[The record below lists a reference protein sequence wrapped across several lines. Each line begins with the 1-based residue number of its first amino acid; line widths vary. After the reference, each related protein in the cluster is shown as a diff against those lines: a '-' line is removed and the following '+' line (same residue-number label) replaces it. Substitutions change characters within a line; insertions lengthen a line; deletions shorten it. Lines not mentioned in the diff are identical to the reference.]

1 MALALQSW
9 VPAWAAPKAEPW
21 PKWEAH
27 DAASTVVIDHSAW
40 QQILDRYLSA
50 TGEPQ
55 ATRFDYGAVSAQDKL
70 LLAGYLS
77 TLQNTRILTYNRAE
91 QFAYWINLYNAATVN
106 LILDHYPVESIRD
119 IKFGFF
125 SFGPWN
131 EKLLKVEGEAL
142 SLNDIE
148 HRILR
153 PIWKDNRIHY
163 AVNCASIGCPN
174 LALKAYTADNTQS
187 LLQQGAVDYVNH
199 PRGVAVSG
207 KDLQLS
213 SIYDW
218 YQSDFGGNEEG
229 VIEHLLKYANPELT
243 GRLSGHDLDVDYH
256 YDWGLNTP

>member
-1 MALALQSW
+1 MALVLQSW
-9 VPAWAAPKAEPW
+9 ASAWAAPKAEPW
-21 PKWEAH
+21 PKWEAQ
-27 DAASTVVIDHSAW
+27 DAASTATIDHSPW

-50 TGEPQ
+50 SGDPQ
-55 ATRFDYGAVSAQDKL
+55 ATRFDYGAVSSQDKSL
-70 LLAGYLS
+70 LEGYLS

-131 EKLLKVEGEAL
+131 EKLLKVEGESL

-199 PRGVAVSG
+199 PRGVAISG
-207 KDLQLS
+207 KELQLS

-229 VIEHLLKYANPELT
+229 VIEHLLKYAKPEL
-243 GRLSGHDLDVDYH
+243 GRRLSGHDLDVDYH